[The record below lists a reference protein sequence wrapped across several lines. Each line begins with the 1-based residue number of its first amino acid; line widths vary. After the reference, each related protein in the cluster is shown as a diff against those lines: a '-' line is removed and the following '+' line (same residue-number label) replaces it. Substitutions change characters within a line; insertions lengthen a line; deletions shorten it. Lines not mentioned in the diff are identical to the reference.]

1 MTHTFEAEGNTTRIA
16 VDFADEGV
24 DLAGE
29 TSIIGDEQK
38 AAAYLPFFERD
49 LRRNFA
55 DQFPQLEPPAGDMMG
70 GMSE

>member
-1 MTHTFEAEGNTTRIA
+1 MTHAFEAEGNTIRIT

-24 DLAGE
+24 ILTGE

-38 AAAYLPFFERD
+38 ASAYLPFFERD

-55 DQFPQLEPPAGDMMG
+55 DQFPQPELPAGDMMG

>member
-1 MTHTFEAEGNTTRIA
+1 MTYQLTGEGNLTRIA

-24 DLAGE
+24 DLVGE
-29 TSIIGDEQK
+29 TSVLGDEQK

-55 DQFPQLEPPAGDMMG
+55 DQFPQPEPPAGGMMG
-70 GMSE
+70 GMEE

>member
-1 MTHTFEAEGNTTRIA
+1 MTHTFETEGNTTQIS
-16 VDFADEGV
+16 VTFADEGV

-38 AAAYLPFFERD
+38 ASAYLPFFERD

-55 DQFPQLEPPAGDMMG
+55 DQFPQPEPPAGGMMG
-70 GMSE
+70 GMEE

>member
-1 MTHTFEAEGNTTRIA
+1 MTHTFEAEGNTTRIV

-38 AAAYLPFFERD
+38 AAAYLPFFDRD

-55 DQFPQLEPPAGDMMG
+55 DQFPQPEPPAGGMMG
-70 GMSE
+70 GMEE

>member
-1 MTHTFEAEGNTTRIA
+1 MTHTFEAEGNTTRIV

-38 AAAYLPFFERD
+38 ASAYLPFFERD

-55 DQFPQLEPPAGDMMG
+55 DKFPQPEVPAGGMMG
-70 GMSE
+70 GMGE